1 MCVQMGDTDSS
12 RLALAIGVEQSDP
25 WLASP
30 LPTLQNSK
38 IKAYFCPQ
46 RNMLIHWNSVKCNGF
61 QFYYSDM
68 VLLEWN
74 SGHLFHSGL
83 VPYFIQRFKR
93 LHQKSRGLWSLRH
106 LLSGSSHRELTLLRL
121 VLNWQ
126 GLLCFLRRH
135 HQKGG
140 QPTTAATGS
149 NQQLSS
155 PP

>member
-12 RLALAIGVEQSDP
+12 RLALAIGVKQSGP

-30 LPTLQNSK
+30 LPTLHNSK

-46 RNMLIHWNSVKCNGF
+46 RNMLIYWNSVKCNGF

-93 LHQKSRGLWSLRH
+93 LHQKSRGLWSLRC
-106 LLSGSSHRELTLLRL
+106 LLSGPSQRELTLLRL

-135 HQKGG
+135 HQNGG
-140 QPTTAATGS
+140 QPTTAATGR